1 MSGVSPPS
9 GAAPTTTTVLDV
21 LNKTADY
28 FKQKGI
34 ANARLDAQLIL
45 AHCLG
50 MKRLDLYLN
59 FDRPLNETDLA
70 KCREAVRRR
79 ASREPLQHILGTW
92 PFRELTLKVDKRALI
107 PRQETEALVEFAL
120 KALAAKGSAPAS
132 ATAPAPESET
142 LTAVDIGLGTGA
154 IALSLMK
161 ERGNLQVY
169 GTEVSPDALALCR
182 ENAALCGLDASRF
195 ALGSLFDPLPPELRF
210 DLIISNPPYIGD
222 HELQDIQP
230 EVRDF
235 DPRLA
240 LIGGA
245 QGWELPWQLIA
256 AAHERLKPGGLLFV
270 EVAPSQIPIL
280 LEKAASLT
288 WAFCGFEKDWSDNP
302 RFIHMRR

>member
-1 MSGVSPPS
+1 MSES
-9 GAAPTTTTVLDV
+9 TVLDV
-21 LNKTADY
+21 LNKTSDY

-59 FDRPLNETDLA
+59 FDRPLSETDLA

-79 ASREPLQHILGTW
+79 ASREPLQHILGVW

-107 PRQETEALVEFAL
+107 PRQETEALVEHAL
-120 KALAAKGSAPAS
+120 KALS
-132 ATAPAPESET
+132 ATAPEGEP

-161 ERGNLQVY
+161 ERGNLHVY

-182 ENAALCGLDASRF
+182 ENAAHCGLDASRF
-195 ALGSLFDPLPPELRF
+195 ALGSLFEPLPPDLRF

-222 HELQDIQP
+222 HELQDLQP

-240 LIGGA
+240 LVGGA
-245 QGWELPWQLIA
+245 EGWELPWRLIVE
-256 AAHERLKPGGLLFV
+256 AHTRLKPGGLLFV
-270 EVAPSQIPIL
+270 EVAPDQIPIL
-280 LEKAASLT
+280 LEKVRT
-288 WAFCGFEKDWSDNP
+288 QNWAFCGFEKDWSENP

>member
-1 MSGVSPPS
+1 MTGSSPATAS
-9 GAAPTTTTVLDV
+9 TVLDV

-59 FDRPLNETDLA
+59 FDRPLNDADLA

-107 PRQETEALVEFAL
+107 PRQETEALVEYAL
-120 KALAAKGSAPAS
+120 KALPAGD
-132 ATAPAPESET
+132 AEPLVAI
-142 LTAVDIGLGTGA
+142 DIGLGTGA
-154 IALSLMK
+154 IALSLLK

-182 ENAALCGLDASRF
+182 ENAALCGLDATRF
-195 ALGSLFDPLPPELRF
+195 LLGSLFEPLSPDLSF
-210 DLIISNPPYIGD
+210 DLIVSNPPYIGD
-222 HELQDIQP
+222 HELQDLQP
-230 EVRDF
+230 EVRQY

-240 LIGGA
+240 LVGGSE
-245 QGWELPWQLIA
+245 GWELPWRLILE
-256 AAHERLKPGGLLFV
+256 AHARLKPGGLLFV

-280 LEKAASLT
+280 LEKARSLG
-288 WAFCGFEKDWSDNP
+288 WAFCGFEKDWADNP